1 MATAS
6 REYSLD
12 HHLLERMKF
21 TGMEQDNLA
30 DLISIIVSLKNKY
43 GLMPF
48 TAHAEGHPVP
58 NVLAV
63 RYIMDTLSL
72 NKIMNILVDTPR
84 LNTLRLSPRGIP
96 KSGQYEVTITLGG

>member
-21 TGMEQDNLA
+21 SGMERENLS
-30 DLISIIVSLKNKY
+30 DLVSIVVSLKNKY

-48 TAHAEGHPVP
+48 TAYPQGHPVP
-58 NVLAV
+58 NALAV
-63 RYIMDTLSL
+63 RYIMDTVSL

-84 LNTLRLSPRGIP
+84 LHTLTLSPRGIP
-96 KSGQYEVTITLGG
+96 RSGQYEVTITLGG

>member
-1 MATAS
+1 MATAA

-21 TGMEQDNLA
+21 SGVEHENLA
-30 DLISIIVSLKNKY
+30 DLISIVVSLKNKY

-48 TAHAEGHPVP
+48 TAHAEGEPVP
-58 NVLAV
+58 NALVV
-63 RYIMDTLSL
+63 GYIMDTLSL

-84 LNTLRLSPRGIP
+84 LLTLTLSPRGIP
-96 KSGQYEVTITLGG
+96 KSGQYEVTVTLGG

>member
-12 HHLLERMKF
+12 HYLLERMKF
-21 TGMEQDNLA
+21 SGMERENLA
-30 DLISIIVSLKNKY
+30 DLVSIVVSLKNKY

-48 TAHAEGHPVP
+48 MAYAEGHPIP
-58 NVLAV
+58 NALVI

-84 LNTLRLSPRGIP
+84 LLTVTLSPRGIP
-96 KSGQYEVTITLGG
+96 KSGQYEVTLALGG

>member
-1 MATAS
+1 MATAT

-21 TGMEQDNLA
+21 SGMERENLA
-30 DLISIIVSLKNKY
+30 DLISIVVSLKNKC

-48 TAHAEGHPVP
+48 TADAQGRPVP
-58 NVLAV
+58 NALSV

-84 LNTLRLSPRGIP
+84 LATLTLSPRGIP
-96 KSGQYEVTITLGG
+96 RSGQYEVTVTLGG